1 MLKFSAVSLRRGTR
15 ELLHDVSCIIHRGQN
30 VGLTGANGVGKSSLF
45 ALVRGELHADSG
57 EVSLPPKTV
66 IAHVAQESPAVNR
79 SALDYVLDGDQELRA
94 IEAELLAADR
104 AGDGETQAR
113 LYARLEAIDGYSA
126 PSRAARLLDG
136 LGFSTAQEVTPVREF
151 SGGWRMRLNLAQA
164 LMCRSDLLLLDE
176 PTNHL
181 DLDAVIWLE
190 DWLSTYPGTL
200 LLISHDRDFLDR
212 VTTHI
217 AHIEHQTL
225 TLYTGNYSA
234 FEQRRAERLA
244 GQQAA
249 HEKQQR
255 EMAKMQRF
263 VERFKAKASKAK
275 QAQSRLKAL
284 ERMTVISQ
292 AHIDSPFNFSF
303 YEPVSR
309 TNPVLRLDDVSVS
322 YDDISV
328 LTGLTLTINEGDR
341 IGLLGHNGAGK
352 STLIKLLAGKILPG
366 AGRYE
371 AAAASRIGYFAQ
383 HQLEQLDAQASPLEH
398 LQRLDRNAREQELRN
413 FLGGFAFHGDMATT
427 GIAPLSGGEKA
438 RLVLALIVYQRP
450 NLLLLDEPTN
460 HLDLDMRHA
469 LSTALQDFI
478 GAMVVVS
485 HDRHL
490 LRTVADQLLLVDK
503 GRVQTFDGDL
513 DDYRR
518 WVRESAQDQVTEKS
532 SSTAPIKKLQRQQAA
547 EQRRQ
552 LQPLQNR
559 IKKLE
564 QDLEKLHQQ
573 RQSVHERLLDI
584 GLYVEENKA
593 KLTELLQR
601 QRDIDMRIDTLEG
614 EWMSASE
621 ELEQHGC

>member
-1 MLKFSAVSLRRGTR
+1 MLKFSAVSLRRGPR
-15 ELLHDVSCIIHRGQN
+15 ELLHDVSCIIHRGQR

-45 ALVRGELHADSG
+45 ALIRGELHADSG
-57 EVSLPPKTV
+57 DVSLPPKTV
-66 IAHVAQESPAVNR
+66 IAHVAQETEAVDR
-79 SALDYVLDGDQELRA
+79 SALDYVLDGDQELRT
-94 IEAELLAADR
+94 IEAGLLDAER
-104 AGDGETQAR
+104 TGDGEAQAR
-113 LYARLEAIDGYSA
+113 LYAHLEAIDGYSA
-126 PSRAARLLDG
+126 PSRAARLLHG
-136 LGFSTAQEVTPVREF
+136 LGFTAAQEQTPVRAF

-190 DWLSTYPGTL
+190 DWLSAYSGTL

-212 VTTHI
+212 VATHI
-217 AHIEHQTL
+217 AHIEQQTL
-225 TLYTGNYSA
+225 MLYAGNYSA
-234 FEQRRAERLA
+234 FELRRAERLA

-263 VERFKAKASKAK
+263 VERFKAKASKAR

-292 AHIDSPFNFSF
+292 AHIDSPFDFSF
-303 YEPVSR
+303 YEPASR
-309 TNPVLRLDDVSVS
+309 ANPLLRLEDVTVAYTEEPVLAAV
-322 YDDISV
+322 
-328 LTGLTLTINEGDR
+328 TLIINEGDR

-352 STLIKLLAGKILPG
+352 STLIKVLAGQIQPKL
-366 AGRYE
+366 GRYQP
-371 AAAASRIGYFAQ
+371 AAAVRIGYFAQ
-383 HQLEQLDAQASPLEH
+383 HQLEQLDAQASPLGH
-398 LQRLDRNAREQELRN
+398 LQRLDRNAREQDLRN
-413 FLGGFAFHGDMATT
+413 FLGGFAFHGDMVTAKV
-427 GIAPLSGGEKA
+427 APLSGGEKA

-460 HLDLDMRHA
+460 HLDLEMRHA
-469 LSTALQDFI
+469 LSMALQDFV

-485 HDRHL
+485 HDRYL

-503 GRVQTFDGDL
+503 GSVQTFAGDL

-518 WVRESAQDQVTEKS
+518 WVRESPHGQTPEKS
-532 SSTAPIKKLQRQQAA
+532 PASAPGKKQQRQQAA
-547 EQRRQ
+547 EQRRL

-564 QDLEKLHQQ
+564 HELEQLHEQ
-573 RQSVHERLLDI
+573 RQEIHEHMQDNEI
-584 GLYVEENKA
+584 YAEENKVR
-593 KLTELLQR
+593 LIELLQK
-601 QRDIDMRIDTLEG
+601 QRDVDARIDDVEG
-614 EWMSASE
+614 EWMLAIE
-621 ELEQHGC
+621 ELEQQRT